1 MRIFPDVKRTMF
13 QDVTMQH
20 LVFLFFLTVCLML
33 PQNGL
38 ASPSSDEEEADPPTL
53 SIRNLTAQELLS
65 VRFST
70 GRQESFARLDLPPSG
85 EDALENPGG
94 TQDIRLDMGFAL
106 WTFTGIALNDLTGIA
121 ACAEHKDGCLIL
133 LHQDGRTEHRQGSVW
148 NLLPAP
154 GSRPVCAL
162 TRFRPGMKMQ
172 DACAILEKDAPH
184 DENGAVLTSLGFAD
198 LIWAARLTPGAGN
211 PATASLE
218 HLELRQVLTR
228 EHLQALLQTLYKQG
242 YCLWQAEFPGM
253 DVDFTE
259 MAAIDDA
266 QRRRILEQGIELIF
280 ATGDGDA
287 SIMLAPRSQVVALRE
302 ADAPGEDVQLF
313 TVGLHPASQT
323 LLVDIAA
330 YRADEGEDARGGTK
344 KGGKS

>member
-1 MRIFPDVKRTMF
+1 
-13 QDVTMQH
+13 MQH
-20 LVFLFFLTVCLML
+20 LVSLLFLALCLLL
-33 PQNGL
+33 PQSGL
-38 ASPSSDEEEADPPTL
+38 ASPAAAEEEAEPPTL
-53 SIRNLTAQELLS
+53 SIRNQTAQELLS

-70 GRQESFARLDLPPSG
+70 ARQESFARLDLPPAG

-94 TQDIRLDMGFAL
+94 RQDIRLDMGFAL
-106 WTFTGIALNDLTGIA
+106 WTFTGVALDDLTGIA
-121 ACAEHKDGCLIL
+121 TCADHKESCLIL
-133 LHQDGRTEHRQGSVW
+133 LHRNGRTEHRQGTVW
-148 NLLPAP
+148 NLLPEP

-162 TRFRPGMKMQ
+162 TRFRTGMKMQ
-172 DACAILEKDAPH
+172 DACAILEKDAPR
-184 DENGAVLTSLGFAD
+184 DENGAVLTSLGFAG
-198 LIWAARLTPGAGN
+198 LIWAARLTPGPGK
-211 PATASLE
+211 PETASLE

-228 EHLQALLQTLYKQG
+228 EYLHALLQTLYTQR

-266 QRRRILEQGIELIF
+266 QRQRILEQGIDLIF
-280 ATGDGDA
+280 SAGAGEA
-287 SIMLAPRSQVVALRE
+287 SIMLAPRSQVAALRE

-313 TVGLHPASQT
+313 TVSLYPASRT

-330 YRADEGEDARGGTK
+330 YRADEGGDASRGSGAK

>member
-1 MRIFPDVKRTMF
+1 
-13 QDVTMQH
+13 MQH
-20 LVFLFFLTVCLML
+20 LVSLLLLSLCLLL
-33 PQNGL
+33 PQRGL
-38 ASPSSDEEEADPPTL
+38 ASPSPAEEEAEPPTL
-53 SIRNLTAQELLS
+53 SVQNLTEQELLS
-65 VRFST
+65 VRFSAA
-70 GRQESFARLDLPPSG
+70 RQGSSARLDQPPCG

-106 WTFTGIALNDLTGIA
+106 WTFPGIALGELKGFA
-121 ACAEHKDGCLIL
+121 ACGEHKESCLQL
-133 LHQDGRTEHRQGSVW
+133 FYRNGKTEHRQGKVW
-148 NLLPAP
+148 SLLPEP

-162 TRFRPGMKMQ
+162 TRFRTGMKMQ
-172 DACAILEKDAPH
+172 EACAILEKEAPH

-198 LIWAARLTPGAGN
+198 RIWAARLTPGPGD
-211 PATASLE
+211 PATATLE

-228 EHLQALLQTLYKQG
+228 DHLHALLQTLYTQG

-259 MAAIDDA
+259 MASIGEE
-266 QRRRILEQGIELIF
+266 QRHRILEQGIDLIF
-280 ATGDGDA
+280 AAGTGDA

-302 ADAPGEDVQLF
+302 ADAPEEDVQLF
-313 TVGLHPASQT
+313 TVSLYPASRT

-330 YRADEGEDARGGTK
+330 YRADEAGDARGSAT